1 MKNFA
6 VHEAGVGVQ
15 AKNINVIDTTCVN
28 IFIDIKFKFLWNQAS
43 SRNLRLGLLR
53 YIHTKN
59 ETFLSIFKDNIF
71 KS

>member
-28 IFIDIKFKFLWNQAS
+28 IFIDIKFKFL
-43 SRNLRLGLLR
+43 
-53 YIHTKN
+53 
-59 ETFLSIFKDNIF
+59 
-71 KS
+71 